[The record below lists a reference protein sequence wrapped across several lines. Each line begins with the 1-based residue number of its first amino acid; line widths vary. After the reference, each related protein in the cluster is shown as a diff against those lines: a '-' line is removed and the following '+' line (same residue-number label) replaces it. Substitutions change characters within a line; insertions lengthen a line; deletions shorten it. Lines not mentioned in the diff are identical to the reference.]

1 MNDANTGHDIATG
14 PTPKPSP
21 PDPPAPAVR
30 SGRRTV
36 PIWLFVGAVTAALIM
51 FVLWMAARS
60 DLDEA
65 NGQLSEI
72 QAAKAALPDLQELG
86 EAHLGGLGVLDD
98 SGEEHL
104 SATFVGARGLT
115 ELEDLLED
123 LDFSPAVSDRIGRT
137 RALDGTQSADAPH
150 VTATWTYHP
159 DHGLSIV
166 FERDDR

>member
-1 MNDANTGHDIATG
+1 MNDSNTEHNIAAGRT
-14 PTPKPSP
+14 PTPSP
-21 PDPPAPAVR
+21 PSPPATTVR
-30 SGRRTV
+30 SDRRTV
-36 PIWLFVGAVTAALIM
+36 PVWLFAGAVTAALIM
-51 FVLWMAARS
+51 FVLWMAARA
-60 DLDEA
+60 DLDES
-65 NGQLSEI
+65 NSQLSAI
-72 QAAKAALPDLQELG
+72 QAAEAALPDLQELG
-86 EAHLGGLGVLDD
+86 EAHLDGLGVTDD

-104 SATFVGARGLT
+104 SATFVGTRGLA

-123 LDFSPAVSDRIGRT
+123 LDFSPAVIDRIGKT